1 MFPFSSDNAYDSVAY
16 DPVKTMLSELE
27 AEAEE
32 PTNHHAC
39 SRALQLQ
46 FDTKIV
52 FETTTIQ
59 FSLDCKRQSHKRN
72 RYSASNSI
80 GLIFTRSYHPTLLI
94 TTPTP
99 LLVKTSLKTTP
110 WVTTGIQQFQT
121 FLKRILQPHLIGD
134 VDVLVAKDTA
144 TIEEMITTISA
155 KMKQTQTTNCTV
167 SPLK

>member
-16 DPVKTMLSELE
+16 DPVKTMLLELE

-59 FSLDCKRQSHKRN
+59 FHWIVSDRVISG
-72 RYSASNSI
+72 I
-80 GLIFTRSYHPTLLI
+80 GILL
-94 TTPTP
+94 PTP
-99 LLVKTSLKTTP
+99 LV
-110 WVTTGIQQFQT
+110 
-121 FLKRILQPHLIGD
+121 
-134 VDVLVAKDTA
+134 
-144 TIEEMITTISA
+144 
-155 KMKQTQTTNCTV
+155 
-167 SPLK
+167 